1 MDWQILVAGLTIIQ
15 NGAGFYLY
23 SGIALLASFA
33 IIHYYLYLRLRDT
46 GYNKNILNFLLVEVP
61 IDYLRA
67 RAKYGWSPWPAYL
80 MCPSLLIGS
89 ALLII
94 GVFKLSPQ
102 LILLPFPNSPFPC

>member
-1 MDWQILVAGLTIIQ
+1 MDWQILGARFDQ
-15 NGAGFYLY
+15 NPNGAGFYLY

-80 MCPSLLIGS
+80 MWPFLLIGS

-94 GVFKLSPQ
+94 GVFKL
-102 LILLPFPNSPFPC
+102 